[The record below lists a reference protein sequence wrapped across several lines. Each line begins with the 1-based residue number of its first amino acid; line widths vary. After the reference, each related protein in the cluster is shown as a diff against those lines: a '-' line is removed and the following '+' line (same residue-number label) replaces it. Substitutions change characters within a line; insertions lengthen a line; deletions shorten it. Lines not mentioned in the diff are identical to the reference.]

1 MQTVLVRGAPPLHRI
16 TGPVIESRTLAV
28 GCGEVTGSAQ
38 LLRQEMSLRPPHGM
52 DVDACLRPRDSLFTS
67 NYHAGRLR
75 LLPSEAPLPS
85 PPSPPLRSPMS
96 IAPLDIFQFGEKE
109 ACLGWLGTHARADRH
124 RDTVRVFSEDASY
137 RFIWRG
143 GAPQPPHTRRGRRSV
158 CIKGMSMSAGL
169 CVSPSRSFSLV
180 LWVVQRLLFFHPYW
194 FFGP

>member
-1 MQTVLVRGAPPLHRI
+1 MRRSDRQCPASKARNVLATSARH
-16 TGPVIESRTLAV
+16 
-28 GCGEVTGSAQ
+28 GCGCVLATTRFAIHIQLPCRAPQALAFRGS
-38 LLRQEMSLRPPHGM
+38 
-52 DVDACLRPRDSLFTS
+52 TS
-67 NYHAGRLR
+67 
-75 LLPSEAPLPS
+75 LPSL
-85 PPSPPLRSPMS
+85 PPLRSPMS